1 MILHKEFSNNE
12 KGKYFDFTS
21 LYPSVMKYKK
31 YPIGH
36 PVRIINKF
44 KELPLKNVQVN
55 AYVMPA
61 RIVGGC
67 LLLKHTDET
76 ASSEAA
82 GQCRI

>member
-1 MILHKEFSNNE
+1 MTLHKEFSNNE

-44 KELPLKNVQVN
+44 KGITTEKCAGKCICDASKNCRRSP
-55 AYVMPA
+55 PA
-61 RIVGGC
+61 
-67 LLLKHTDET
+67 ET
-76 ASSEAA
+76 H
-82 GQCRI
+82 R